1 MRGPALYTGWSVKA
15 AYWWSEEMA
24 LRRVTVFGG
33 SGFLGRYV
41 VERLADRDLIVQV
54 AVRDP
59 EAAKHLRTLGQ
70 VSQVTPFAC
79 DVTDAAA
86 VARAVEGADAVIN
99 LVGILAERGRQNF
112 RAVHVDAPAAIA
124 IAAASARVKSLVHV
138 SAIGAAQNGL
148 SEYSRSKAAGEAA
161 VRGAYPDAVIMRPS
175 VIFGP
180 EDGFFNLFA
189 GMARIAPALPL
200 FGGGKTRFQPVYVA
214 DVADAVVAGLT
225 DAAARGKTYELGGPR
240 VASFAELM
248 ELMLGEI
255 RRKRLLV
262 PIPFFVGDIQA
273 TLAGILPRPPVTR
286 DQMKSLRADNVVSAQ
301 ASTLDDLGIFPTAME
316 SILPTYLHRY
326 RRGGRLGRASIAD

>member
-1 MRGPALYTGWSVKA
+1 
-15 AYWWSEEMA
+15 MA

-70 VSQVTPFAC
+70 VGQVTPFAC

-86 VARAVEGADAVIN
+86 VARAVDGADAVVN
-99 LVGILAERGRQNF
+99 LVGLLVERGRQKF
-112 RAVHVDAPAAIA
+112 KSVHVDAPAAIA
-124 IAAASARVKSLVHV
+124 IAAASAKVKSLVHV
-138 SAIGAAQNGL
+138 SAIGAASNAL
-148 SEYSRSKAAGEAA
+148 SEYSRSKAAGEDAI
-161 VRGAYPDAVIMRPS
+161 RGAFPGAVIMRPS

-189 GMARIAPALPL
+189 GLARMSPALPL
-200 FGGGKTRFQPVYVA
+200 FGGGRTRFQPVYVA

-225 DAAARGKTYELGGPR
+225 DTAAEGKTYELGGPK

-248 ELMLGEI
+248 TLMLNEI
-255 RRKRLLV
+255 RRKRLLL
-262 PIPFFVGDIQA
+262 PIPFFVGDVQA
-273 TLAGILPRPPVTR
+273 TFAGLLPNPLVTR
-286 DQMKSLRADNVVSAQ
+286 DQMKSLRADNVVSAD
-301 ASTLDDLGIFPTAME
+301 AATLDDLGISATAME
-316 SILPTYLHRY
+316 AILPTYLHRY
-326 RRGGRLGRASIAD
+326 RRGGRFGRTSLAQ

>member
-1 MRGPALYTGWSVKA
+1 
-15 AYWWSEEMA
+15 MA

-70 VSQVTPFAC
+70 VGQVTPFAC

-86 VARAVEGADAVIN
+86 VARAVDGADGVIS
-99 LVGILAERGRQNF
+99 LVGILAERGRQTF
-112 RAVHVDAPAAIA
+112 KSVHVDAPAAIA
-124 IAAASARVKSLVHV
+124 IAAASAKVESVVHV
-138 SAIGAAQNGL
+138 SAIGAAPNAL
-148 SEYSRSKAAGEAA
+148 SEYSRSKAAGEDA
-161 VRGAYPDAVIMRPS
+161 VRGAFPDAVIMRPS

-189 GMARIAPALPL
+189 GLARMSPALPL
-200 FGGGKTRFQPVYVA
+200 FGGGNTRFQPVYVA

-225 DAAARGKTYELGGPR
+225 DTAARGKTYELGGPR

-248 ELMLGEI
+248 TLMLDQI
-255 RRKRLLV
+255 RRKRLLLS
-262 PIPFFVGDIQA
+262 IPFFVGDIQA
-273 TLAGILPRPPVTR
+273 TFAGLLPNPPVTR
-286 DQMKSLRADNVVSAQ
+286 DQMKSLRADNVVSSDA
-301 ASTLDDLGIFPTAME
+301 ATLEDLGISATAME
-316 SILPTYLHRY
+316 AILPTYLHRY
-326 RRGGRLGRASIAD
+326 RRGGRFGRTSMAQ

>member
-1 MRGPALYTGWSVKA
+1 
-15 AYWWSEEMA
+15 MA
-24 LRRVTVFGG
+24 LHRVTVFGG

-54 AVRDP
+54 AIRDP

-70 VSQVTPFAC
+70 VGQVTPFAC

-86 VARAVEGADAVIN
+86 VARAIDGVDGVIN
-99 LVGILAERGRQNF
+99 LVGLLAERGRQTF
-112 RAVHVDAPAAIA
+112 KSVHVDAPAAIA
-124 IAAASARVKSLVHV
+124 IAAASAKVQSLAHV
-138 SAIGAAQNGL
+138 SAIGAASNAL
-148 SEYSRSKAAGEAA
+148 SEYSRSKAAGEDA
-161 VRGAYPDAVIMRPS
+161 VRGAFPDAVIMRPS

-189 GMARIAPALPL
+189 GLARMSPALPL
-200 FGGGKTRFQPVYVA
+200 FGGGETRFQPVYVA

-225 DAAARGKTYELGGPR
+225 DTAARGKTYELGGPK

-248 ELMLGEI
+248 ALTLGEI

-262 PIPFFVGDIQA
+262 SIPFFVGDIQA
-273 TLAGILPRPPVTR
+273 TFAGLLPNPPVTR
-286 DQMKSLRADNVVSAQ
+286 DQMKSLRTDNVVSAD
-301 ASTLDDLGIFPTAME
+301 AATLDDLGISPVAME

-326 RRGGRLGRASIAD
+326 RRGGRFGRTSMAQ

>member
-1 MRGPALYTGWSVKA
+1 
-15 AYWWSEEMA
+15 MA

-59 EAAKHLRTLGQ
+59 EAAKHLRPLGQ
-70 VSQVTPFAC
+70 VGQVTPFAC

-86 VARAVEGADAVIN
+86 VARAVDGADGVIN
-99 LVGILAERGRQNF
+99 LVGILAERGRQSF
-112 RAVHVDAPAAIA
+112 KSVHVDAPAAIA
-124 IAAASARVKSLVHV
+124 IAAASANVESFVHV
-138 SAIGAAQNGL
+138 SAIGAASNAL
-148 SEYSRSKAAGEAA
+148 SEYSRSKAAGEEA
-161 VRGAYPDAVIMRPS
+161 VRGAFPDAVIMRPS

-189 GMARIAPALPL
+189 GLARMSPALPL

-214 DVADAVVAGLT
+214 DVADAIVAGLT
-225 DAAARGKTYELGGPR
+225 EASARGKTYELGGPK

-248 ELMLGEI
+248 ALMLDEI
-255 RRKRLLV
+255 RRKRLLL

-273 TLAGILPRPPVTR
+273 TFAGLLPNPPVTR
-286 DQMKSLRADNVVSAQ
+286 DQMKSLRADNVVSAD
-301 ASTLDDLGIFPTAME
+301 AATLADLGISPTAME
-316 SILPTYLHRY
+316 AILPTYLHRY
-326 RRGGRLGRASIAD
+326 RRGGRFGRTSLVQ